1 MVKPRRSS
9 SRCITV
15 EYCMARGF
23 ESKDV
28 ESQQAEALRPVDRRA
43 PLSSEERVAVE
54 RRRTLELTLTRMRN
68 ELRMAKA
75 PAYRQ
80 TLEAGI
86 AALEAQISSGS
97 K

>member
-1 MVKPRRSS
+1 
-9 SRCITV
+9 
-15 EYCMARGF
+15 MARGF

-43 PLSSEERVAVE
+43 PLSSEEREAID

-68 ELRMAKA
+68 ELHVATA
-75 PAYRQ
+75 SAHRQ

-86 AALEAQISSGS
+86 AALETQISSGS